1 MNSTEPTL
9 KKDDKE
15 DEEDIKCIECEKV
28 ITGKPWIT
36 VHYDEDDY
44 TVYACRYL
52 CAKDLRFHLGCGYW
66 KNVVNKEDFNKKLI
80 PIISKTDL
88 SKDITTN
95 FQKQE
100 IIDEIIKDDI
110 ISSQMEES
118 YYYTEDDY

>member
-1 MNSTEPTL
+1 
-9 KKDDKE
+9 
-15 DEEDIKCIECEKV
+15 
-28 ITGKPWIT
+28 
-36 VHYDEDDY
+36 
-44 TVYACRYL
+44 
-52 CAKDLRFHLGCGYW
+52 KDLRFHLGCGYW